1 MIVDPVPTTLLFC
14 GGGGAGIYGVA
25 FIPFLRGRGIGGAI
39 SLKPLLDARDEG
51 YRHAVLF
58 ASEEGRGPH
67 PSLPLA
73 ERLVRN
79 PPAIRDRPAA
89 GRPCWRRS
97 RLRRDDGAG
106 RRRRRT

>member
-14 GGGGAGIYGVA
+14 GGGVAGIYGVA

-58 ASEEGRGPH
+58 ASEEGRDPYVWIGF
-67 PSLPLA
+67 
-73 ERLVRN
+73 RDGDVRIN
-79 PPAIRDRPAA
+79 RFP
-89 GRPCWRRS
+89 WRN
-97 RLRRDDGAG
+97 D
-106 RRRRRT
+106 